1 MENSYLGSLTTERRN
16 ERSKRIHQAETID
29 MLKIMNDEDKTVAEA
44 VQQVLPDVKTAVDYA
59 VGSLKKG
66 GRIIYIG
73 AGTSGRLG
81 VLDAAE
87 CPPTFSIS
95 PESVIGIMAGGEKAL
110 HQAVEGAEDHEAFGR
125 RDLEAVN
132 LSNNDTVIGIA
143 ASGRTPYVLGAL
155 KYAKETGAKTV
166 SLTCNENSAIS
177 QAADH
182 SIEIVVGPE
191 VIAGSTRMKAATAHK
206 MILNMISTAAMIK
219 MGKVYENL
227 MVDVKV
233 SNDKLKE
240 RAIRIIQTVTGVPK
254 ETAAQALEKSNN
266 QVKTAII
273 MLKTNED
280 AASAEKL
287 LQKSEGDIEK
297 ALSFYEKQ
305 S

>member
-1 MENSYLGSLTTERRN
+1 MENSHLSSLTTERRN

-44 VQQVLPDVKTAVDYA
+44 VQEVLPDVKTAVDYA

-95 PESVIGIMAGGEKAL
+95 PESVIGIMAGGEQAL
-110 HQAVEGAEDHEAFGR
+110 FKAVEGAEDHEAFGR

-166 SLTCNENSAIS
+166 ALTCNENSAIS

-182 SIEIVVGPE
+182 SIEVVVGPE

-240 RAIRIIQTVTGVPK
+240 RAIHIIQTVTGVPK
-254 ETAAQALEKSNN
+254 EMAAQALEKSNN

-273 MLKTNED
+273 MLKINED
-280 AASAEKL
+280 AAAAEKL
-287 LQKSEGDIEK
+287 LEKSEGDIEK
-297 ALSFYEKQ
+297 ALSIYEK

>member
-1 MENSYLGSLTTERRN
+1 MENSHLSSLTTERRN

-44 VQQVLPDVKTAVDYA
+44 VQEVLPDVKTAVDYA

-95 PESVIGIMAGGEKAL
+95 PESVIGIMAGGEQAL
-110 HQAVEGAEDHEAFGR
+110 FKAVEGAEDHEAFGR

-166 SLTCNENSAIS
+166 ALTCNENSAIS
-177 QAADH
+177 RAADH
-182 SIEIVVGPE
+182 SIEVVVGPE
-191 VIAGSTRMKAATAHK
+191 VIAGSTRMKAATSHK
-206 MILNMISTAAMIK
+206 MILNMISTAAMIN

-233 SNDKLKE
+233 SNNKLKE

-254 ETAAQALEKSNN
+254 EMAAQTLEKSNN

-273 MLKTNED
+273 MLKTNEN
-280 AASAEKL
+280 AAAAEKL
-287 LQKSEGDIEK
+287 LEKSEGDIEK
-297 ALSFYEKQ
+297 ALSIYEDQ
-305 S
+305 V

>member
-1 MENSYLGSLTTERRN
+1 MENSHLSSLTTERRN
-16 ERSKRIHQAETID
+16 ERSKRIHQVETID

-44 VQQVLPDVKTAVDYA
+44 VQEVLPDVKTAVDYA

-95 PESVIGIMAGGEKAL
+95 PESVIGIMAGGEQAL
-110 HQAVEGAEDHEAFGR
+110 FKAVEGAEDHEAFGR

-166 SLTCNENSAIS
+166 ALTCNENSAIS
-177 QAADH
+177 RAADH
-182 SIEIVVGPE
+182 SIEVVVGPE
-191 VIAGSTRMKAATAHK
+191 VIAGSTRMKAATSHK
-206 MILNMISTAAMIK
+206 MILNMISTAAMIN

-233 SNDKLKE
+233 SNNKLKE

-254 ETAAQALEKSNN
+254 EAAALALEKSHN

-273 MLKTNED
+273 MLKTNEN
-280 AASAEKL
+280 AAAAEKL
-287 LQKSEGDIEK
+287 LEKSEGDIEK
-297 ALSFYEKQ
+297 ALSIYEDQ
-305 S
+305 V

>member
-1 MENSYLGSLTTERRN
+1 MENSHLSSLTTERRN
-16 ERSKRIHQAETID
+16 ESSKRIHQVETID

-44 VQQVLPDVKTAVDYA
+44 VQEVLPDVKTAVDYA

-95 PESVIGIMAGGEKAL
+95 PESVIGIMAGGEQAL
-110 HQAVEGAEDHEAFGR
+110 FKAVEGAEDHEAFGR

-166 SLTCNENSAIS
+166 ALTCNENSAIS
-177 QAADH
+177 RAADH
-182 SIEIVVGPE
+182 SIEVVVGPE
-191 VIAGSTRMKAATAHK
+191 VIAGSTRMKAATSHK
-206 MILNMISTAAMIK
+206 MILNMISTAAMIN

-233 SNDKLKE
+233 SNNKLKE

-254 ETAAQALEKSNN
+254 EMAAQALEKSNN

-273 MLKTNED
+273 MLKINKD
-280 AASAEKL
+280 AAAAEKL
-287 LQKSEGDIEK
+287 LEKSEGDIEK
-297 ALSFYEKQ
+297 ALSIYEK

>member
-1 MENSYLGSLTTERRN
+1 MENSHLSSLTTERRN
-16 ERSKRIHQAETID
+16 ERSKRIHQVETID

-44 VQQVLPDVKTAVDYA
+44 VQEVLPDVKTAVDYA

-95 PESVIGIMAGGEKAL
+95 PESVIGIMAGGEQAL
-110 HQAVEGAEDHEAFGR
+110 FKAVEGAEDHEAFGR

-166 SLTCNENSAIS
+166 ALTCNENSAIS
-177 QAADH
+177 RAADH
-182 SIEIVVGPE
+182 SIEVVVGPE
-191 VIAGSTRMKAATAHK
+191 VIAGSTRMKAATSHK
-206 MILNMISTAAMIK
+206 MILNMISTAAMIN

-233 SNDKLKE
+233 SNNKLKE

-254 ETAAQALEKSNN
+254 EMAAQALEKSNN

-273 MLKTNED
+273 MLKINED
-280 AASAEKL
+280 AAAAEKL
-287 LQKSEGDIEK
+287 LEKSEGDIEK
-297 ALSFYEKQ
+297 ALSIYEK

>member
-1 MENSYLGSLTTERRN
+1 MENSHLSSLTTERRN

-44 VQQVLPDVKTAVDYA
+44 VQEVLPDVKTAVDYA

-95 PESVIGIMAGGEKAL
+95 PESVIGIMAGGEQAL
-110 HQAVEGAEDHEAFGR
+110 FKAVEGAEDHEAFGR

-166 SLTCNENSAIS
+166 ALTCNENSAIS
-177 QAADH
+177 RAADH
-182 SIEIVVGPE
+182 SIEVVVGPE
-191 VIAGSTRMKAATAHK
+191 VIAGSTRMKAATSHK
-206 MILNMISTAAMIK
+206 MILNMISTAAMIN

-233 SNDKLKE
+233 SNNKLKE

-254 ETAAQALEKSNN
+254 EAAALALEKSHN

-273 MLKTNED
+273 MLKTNEN
-280 AASAEKL
+280 AAAAEKL
-287 LQKSEGDIEK
+287 LEKSEGDIEK
-297 ALSFYEKQ
+297 TLSIYEDQ
-305 S
+305 V

>member
-1 MENSYLGSLTTERRN
+1 MENSHLSSLTTERRN
-16 ERSKRIHQAETID
+16 ERSKRIHQVETID

-44 VQQVLPDVKTAVDYA
+44 VQEVLPDVKTAVDYA

-95 PESVIGIMAGGEKAL
+95 PESVIGIMAGGEQAL
-110 HQAVEGAEDHEAFGR
+110 FKAVEGAEDHEAFGR

-166 SLTCNENSAIS
+166 ALTCNENSAIS
-177 QAADH
+177 RAADH
-182 SIEIVVGPE
+182 SIEVVVGPE
-191 VIAGSTRMKAATAHK
+191 VIAGSTRMKAATSHK
-206 MILNMISTAAMIK
+206 MILNMISTAAMIN

-233 SNDKLKE
+233 SNNKLKE

-254 ETAAQALEKSNN
+254 EAAALALEKSHN

-273 MLKTNED
+273 MLKTNEN
-280 AASAEKL
+280 AAAAEKL
-287 LQKSEGDIEK
+287 LEKSEGDIEK
-297 ALSFYEKQ
+297 ALSIYEK